1 MPKKYRNRSKS
12 GKMPVLKPGI
22 LIILVFSLGLL
33 MIWKSNKVKDYY
45 SETRDLE
52 KLKGELISEISGYR
66 AELMDLKSI
75 TRVGEAAKRY
85 GLTQNVSERLK
96 IEIPAFEKDED
107 NRRLFVNA
115 DAFAEWLEDAV
126 FRSGKINAQDRD
138 ENLSESE
145 K

>member
-1 MPKKYRNRSKS
+1 MPKKYRSKSKS
-12 GKMPVLKPGI
+12 GKTPVLKPGV
-22 LIILVFSLGLL
+22 LIILIFSLGLL

-45 SETRDLE
+45 SKTRDLE
-52 KLKGELISEISGYR
+52 KFKSELISEISGYR

-75 TRVGEAAKRY
+75 TRVGEAARRY
-85 GLTQNVSERLK
+85 GLTQNVSGRLK
-96 IEIPAFEKDED
+96 IEIPAFERDEGT
-107 NRRLFVNA
+107 RKLFVNA